1 MKAIK
6 TLRTRLLQ
14 VEQHIKE
21 IGGDLEHSVWQ
32 LQELSRAEAKALR
45 RLLEQRQSLL
55 NDMMQPTAAE
65 VQRLERQNER
75 LQQLYRE
82 LCAHVKWAGS
92 SYPAEGTLFYE
103 YDPFAD
109 EPSVLPL
116 PEDAYYG
123 SDFAYM
129 MQLMTSW
136 KDDLRKLAVVCAPLM
151 PPADDTTWA
160 DGILFHPAFQHINIC
175 YPLHVACCH
184 LLYSVPDVL
193 RMSRFERRVDM
204 QLLCEAF
211 MTDASMEKGGAS

>member
-21 IGGDLEHSVWQ
+21 IGGDLERSVWQ
-32 LQELSRAEAKALR
+32 LQELSKAEAKALR

-116 PEDAYYG
+116 SKDAELLHPRHTSHG
-123 SDFAYM
+123 EVLERNHIDLLPVKSNAYENH
-129 MQLMTSW
+129 SII
-136 KDDLRKLAVVCAPLM
+136 P
-151 PPADDTTWA
+151 
-160 DGILFHPAFQHINIC
+160 
-175 YPLHVACCH
+175 
-184 LLYSVPDVL
+184 
-193 RMSRFERRVDM
+193 
-204 QLLCEAF
+204 
-211 MTDASMEKGGAS
+211 